1 MRRITFSLLS
11 APMKKVSC
19 MINSQHRSVFLAFS
33 FGRRAGYS
41 RKQVK
46 EEGKQN
52 KMRLAYFFLHNASA
66 QSLHHAHVNLYS
78 PAAFAQQ
85 NLSSVRA
92 VLQIHKSK
100 GVLLVTQHDG
110 LIIRAVMH
118 PVSFM
123 YSRTGRCVLSSKPP
137 VLSSGLVAHAF
148 WKSGLPF
155 WAAVDVFNQPRDK
168 IWRSPLRQ

>member
-19 MINSQHRSVFLAFS
+19 MINSQHRSVFLAFT

-52 KMRLAYFFLHNASA
+52 KVRLAYFFLHNASA
-66 QSLHHAHVNLYS
+66 PILHHAHVNMYS

-85 NLSSVRA
+85 NLPSVRA
-92 VLQIHKSK
+92 VLEIHKSK

-118 PVSFM
+118 QVSFM
-123 YSRTGRCVLSSKPP
+123 HSRARRSVPSS
-137 VLSSGLVAHAF
+137 F
-148 WKSGLPF
+148 
-155 WAAVDVFNQPRDK
+155 
-168 IWRSPLRQ
+168 

>member
-19 MINSQHRSVFLAFS
+19 MINSQHRSVFLAFT

-66 QSLHHAHVNLYS
+66 PILHHAHVNLYS

-110 LIIRAVMH
+110 LILYGQWH
-118 PVSFM
+118 LVSFI
-123 YSRTGRCVLSSKPP
+123 YSRKRRCAISS
-137 VLSSGLVAHAF
+137 F
-148 WKSGLPF
+148 
-155 WAAVDVFNQPRDK
+155 
-168 IWRSPLRQ
+168 